1 MTTRLI
7 WAGVLALA
15 AYSLPRPAAAQ
26 PQQLATDRVEALMLA
41 TDGRPLPIHE
51 ERLDITIDGEY
62 ATTTMHQT
70 YLNKSG
76 VRTEGQYSLRPG
88 SGSHVDGF
96 AYWNGEQ
103 KIVGEVFERQTAHR
117 VYDSV
122 VARNRDPGLLE
133 EKGEGQFGFKV
144 FPIEPNENKRV
155 EVRWTKWLE
164 RHAQA
169 VHYRAPITSRDAEI
183 VVEIHGPVKNVRS
196 STHKL
201 RFEKLANGV
210 RIRGDGASAP
220 GEVDLDWEI
229 DEAAWT
235 PDAYVQQGNGKDE
248 GWFALALAA
257 PKLPEATVTAK
268 DMTIVIDHSGSMTTD
283 DKMEHAKRAAID
295 MVNLLGPKD
304 HVNVISFSDEVDP
317 LFKSPQPMTRDNREA
332 ALHFIEGLNPTGGT
346 DIALALRTAV
356 SAQTAGSEN
365 PQVVVFLTDGQS
377 DAAQADAVKT
387 GNVRLFTL
395 GLGRDVNKPL
405 LSRLA
410 AQKRGRFV
418 FIENASSIEPEV
430 RRLATNI
437 AKPLLV
443 DVSVDVD
450 GANATRMYPRTLPD
464 LFAEDELRVSGRLRG
479 KGPVK
484 FTIRGKLAGKPV
496 EFTRTVDPAK
506 AKPEAWTAPL
516 WAQSRI
522 DHLLEEIA
530 LDSTKTEYTN
540 EVLELALAYNFVT
553 PYTAFLAV
561 PESELGQMHDTVTA
575 MREQKHKIMASN
587 PDVAD
592 LKSGRSTG
600 DSTIARNTRKG
611 SQIDMDIDAD
621 GGNDGAP
628 PAKHSK
634 KFVASHDEESPEPR
648 RADSDDE
655 GGRDRVRVQGTAPML
670 DAPES
675 TGSAANRHGCAGC
688 AMTGQGGASS
698 LLFVAAVLLVMLR
711 RRRR

>member
-1 MTTRLI
+1 M
-7 WAGVLALA
+7 
-15 AYSLPRPAAAQ
+15 AQ

-41 TDGRPLPIHE
+41 TDGRPMPIHE
-51 ERLDITIDGEY
+51 ERLDIMIDGEY

-76 VRTEGQYSLRPG
+76 ARIEGTYQLRPG
-88 SGSHVDGF
+88 TGSHVDGF

-103 KIVGEVFERQTAHR
+103 KIVGEVFEKQTAHR

-122 VARNRDPGLLE
+122 VARKRDPGLLE
-133 EKGEGQFGFKV
+133 ENGEGQFSFKV
-144 FPIEPNENKRV
+144 FPIEANENKRV

-164 RHAQA
+164 RHAQV
-169 VHYRAPITSRDAEI
+169 VHYHAPITSRDAE
-183 VVEIHGPVKNVRS
+183 VVAEIHGPVKNVRS

-210 RIRGDGASAP
+210 RVRADGAAAP
-220 GEVDLDWEI
+220 GELVLDWDI
-229 DEAAWT
+229 DEPAWT
-235 PDAYVQQGNGKDE
+235 PDAFVQAGQGPDE

-257 PKLPEATVTAK
+257 PRLPEATVTAK

-295 MVNLLGPKD
+295 MVDMLGPKD
-304 HVNVISFSDEVDP
+304 HINVISFSDEVDP
-317 LFKSPQPMTRDNREA
+317 LFKSPQPMTRDNREQ
-332 ALHFIEGLNPTGGT
+332 ALAFIERLHPTGGT
-346 DIALALRTAV
+346 DIALALKTAV
-356 SAQTAGSEN
+356 ADQTPGSEN

-395 GLGRDVNKPL
+395 GLGSDVNKPL

-410 AQKRGRFV
+410 AQRRGRFV
-418 FIENASSIEPEV
+418 FIENASAIEPEV

-443 DVSVDVD
+443 DVVVTVD

-479 KGPVK
+479 TGTVK
-484 FTIRGKLAGKPV
+484 FKITGKLSGKPV
-496 EFTRTVDPAK
+496 EFTRTVEVGK
-506 AKPEAWTAPL
+506 ATSRPWTAPL

-530 LDSTKTEYTN
+530 LDGSKTEFQN

-561 PESELGQMHDTVTA
+561 PESELGQMHDTVA
-575 MREQKHKIMASN
+575 QARQEKARIMKNN
-587 PDVAD
+587 PDVA
-592 LKSGRSTG
+592 SAGAPHVRMM
-600 DSTIARNTRKG
+600 A
-611 SQIDMDIDAD
+611 SQDKPDDAD
-621 GGNDGAP
+621 DDRDARMDHKKRV
-628 PAKHSK
+628 AK
-634 KFVASHDEESPEPR
+634 VDDDAGDAESPNAGPPVERMFAP
-648 RADSDDE
+648 DSKE
-655 GGRDRVRVQGTAPML
+655 SAVQSAPVTT
-670 DAPES
+670 
-675 TGSAANRHGCAGC
+675 TGSASHAHGCAGC
-688 AMTGQGGASS
+688 AMTGGNGASS
-698 LLFVAAVLLVMLR
+698 ALLILGTLLMLR